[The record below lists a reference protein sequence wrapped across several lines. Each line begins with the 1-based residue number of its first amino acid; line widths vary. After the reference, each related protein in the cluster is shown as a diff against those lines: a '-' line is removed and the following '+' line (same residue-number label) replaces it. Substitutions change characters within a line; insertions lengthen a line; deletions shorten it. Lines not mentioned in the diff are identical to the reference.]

1 MSMLTDWLTVLVIG
15 CLAVISPG
23 PNLAI
28 ILRNSLVYSRRTGV
42 FTAVGLAG
50 GNLIHA
56 TYCLIGIGVII
67 TQSILLFNTV
77 KYLGA
82 AYLIVIGIKSLRA
95 KRSTPSMTTSRSTP
109 TMSSWSAMRTG
120 FLTNVLNPKVTLFF
134 LALFTQ
140 IIRPTTPLPVQ
151 TVYGLTMVGLE
162 FGWFALVAVLVSH
175 RAIKDRFL
183 AISHWIERTTGA
195 VLIALGIRVALS
207 RNSH

>member
-1 MSMLTDWLTVLVIG
+1 MPTLTDWVTVLVIG

-28 ILRNSLVYSRRTGV
+28 ILRNSLVYSRRAGV
-42 FTAVGLAG
+42 YTALGLAA

-82 AYLIVIGIKSLRA
+82 AYLIYIGIKSLQA
-95 KRSTPSMTTSRSTP
+95 QKHTDTP
-109 TMSSWSAMRTG
+109 TTQPVARAMSRTVAVRTG
-120 FLTNVLNPKVTLFF
+120 FLTNLLNPKVTLFF

-140 IIRPTTPLPVQ
+140 IIRPATPLPAQV
-151 TVYGLTMVGLE
+151 VYGLTMVELE
-162 FGWFALVAVLVSH
+162 FGWFALVAVLISQS
-175 RAIKDRFL
+175 AIKDRFL
-183 AISHWIERTTGA
+183 AISHWIERTTGV